1 MSPCPNPRLL
11 TPTHDPL
18 PMTRYILERLAWTV
32 PVLLGVS
39 LIVFLILALA
49 PGDAAQALA
58 GPDATKSDVE
68 ALRSALGLDQPL
80 PVQYVRFLGR
90 LTRLDLGRS
99 AVTSRPVTV
108 EIADNLG

>member
-1 MSPCPNPRLL
+1 
-11 TPTHDPL
+11 
-18 PMTRYILERLAWTV
+18 MTRYILERLVWTV

-58 GPDATKSDVE
+58 GSDATKSDVE
-68 ALRSALGLDQPL
+68 ALRTALGLDQPL
-80 PVQYVRFLGR
+80 PVQYLRFLGR

-99 AVTSRPVTV
+99 SVTSRPVTA
-108 EIADNLG
+108 ELTDNLGPTVQLALAAMVIAV